1 MKWKYKIFK
10 KKSGRKIIDKIR
22 VSDPFRSNCKE
33 QECLACRN
41 SEKFSNCRKT
51 NIGYQITC
59 KLCKSRGKN
68 RIYQGE
74 SSRNLYL
81 RGREHL
87 NQLKNE
93 KSNSVMLKHN
103 MNEHENE
110 LERVEYEMKI
120 TGSFRKPLGRIID
133 EGLRI
138 KHTKKEEL
146 LNSKNEFFGPSVKRR
161 TVK

>member
-1 MKWKYKIFK
+1 
-10 KKSGRKIIDKIR
+10 
-22 VSDPFRSNCKE
+22 
-33 QECLACRN
+33 
-41 SEKFSNCRKT
+41 
-51 NIGYQITC
+51 
-59 KLCKSRGKN
+59 
-68 RIYQGE
+68 
-74 SSRNLYL
+74 
-81 RGREHL
+81 
-87 NQLKNE
+87 
-93 KSNSVMLKHN
+93 MLKHN